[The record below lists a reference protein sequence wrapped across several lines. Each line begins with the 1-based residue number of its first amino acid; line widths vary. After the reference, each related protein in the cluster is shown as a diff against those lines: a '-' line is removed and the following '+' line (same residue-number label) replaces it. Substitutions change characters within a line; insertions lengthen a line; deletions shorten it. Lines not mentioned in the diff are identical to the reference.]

1 MAYTVH
7 QAKTQFSKLMREA
20 EAGREVIVMRGK
32 KPAVKLVPVQ
42 ASASRK
48 ELAGSYSKG
57 AAHWDED
64 AFDPVTDEELIR
76 YGFGYMLDAPLVPVP
91 EKAGK

>member
-7 QAKTQFSKLMREA
+7 EAKTQFSKLMREA
-20 EAGREVIVMRGK
+20 EAGKEVVVMRGK
-32 KPAVKLVPVQ
+32 KPAVKLVPIQ
-42 ASASRK
+42 ASVSRK

-57 AAHWDED
+57 VPWDDD
-64 AFDPVTDEELIR
+64 AFDPMTDEELIQC
-76 YGFGYMLDAPLVPVP
+76 GFGYMLDAPLVPAP